1 MLDIDNFL
9 TELAIE
15 NPRMA
20 LMMSKVRDAI
30 NQTANATGVD
40 STAFQSPP
48 HAPQSIQVKASNGL
62 VHVTLTDSSQRSRA
76 LNYFVEHDTD
86 PAFSNPH
93 VLHLG
98 ASRGGF
104 LTLPAFNDSNV
115 AQNWHFRAYSMLPGS
130 TKPSAPVYFGGAA
143 NPTPVSVGG
152 TTQLTPLNSTG
163 SGTASTTGQQGLSGF
178 GIPQFSRTERAGTI
192 KA

>member
-1 MLDIDNFL
+1 MLDIENFL
-9 TELAIE
+9 TELAI
-15 NPRMA
+15 NQPRMA

-30 NQTANATGVD
+30 NQTANAIGVD
-40 STAFQSPP
+40 STSFQSPP
-48 HAPQSIQVKASNGL
+48 HAPQSMNVKAANGL
-62 VHVTLTDSSQRSRA
+62 VHVTVTDASRRTRA

-104 LTLPAFNDSNV
+104 LVLPAFNDDNV
-115 AQNWHFRAYSMLPGS
+115 AQSWHFRAYSMLPGS
-130 TKPSAPVYFGGAA
+130 TKPSAPIYFGSAA
-143 NPTPVSVGG
+143 APTPVSVGG
-152 TTQLTPLNSTG
+152 TTQLTPLSSTG

-178 GIPQFSRTERAGTI
+178 GIPQFSRPEKPGAL
-192 KA
+192 A